1 MKNRMIRLLAALT
14 ALLGIGLSLD
24 SCRDPQLTDETE
36 FNLYYPG
43 VTDIAPSA
51 TMSVDIPVG
60 AYIGAKP
67 TDFKITRVTF
77 EGGVFDNAS
86 GTFSINSEGTVHIA
100 NSDQLEIGQYA
111 ISISCQANG
120 KTWDFPDIITVNI
133 MKPVPE
139 EIKID
144 PSEITVKMSDILAG
158 YFVSANNTATIYSDS
173 DAISIKTYSISQ
185 VTLDGEIVSKHPFKI
200 DGGTG
205 VVSMDLDENT
215 TPGVYKLSFK
225 LETAVAD
232 EHPEEGLFSDAL
244 TVNIT
249 SAPVDIIYPQDPIP
263 VEQNGIARTSETP
276 RVTGSQIDLSFRIIA
291 ISPEYPET
299 GEGASAD
306 WISVDAETGAI
317 NVAQGHPFKAGELF
331 QIDMAVTNDNGTT
344 EFMQACQ
351 LEVVEKVDEV
361 AGFSYEP
368 VSVIRGVGFT
378 AEAEME
384 AGDYVTYS
392 FVELPAELS
401 SLEINSATGA
411 VSLEKGS
418 PLTEGTYSVN
428 IKAENY
434 KGSQTAVLSI
444 EITPNQYYFST
455 VSWGTNLDD
464 AHADDP
470 AYANQFR
477 YPINTTSG
485 IEEIPVKSTDMAA
498 GATPVYSIE
507 KLTNGA
513 PNAKID
519 ASTGTIIFEKTSENR
534 RIDVYLV
541 TVTNGQ
547 GQTGETTVRI
557 PVFLHSAAAEG
568 EQTVQYTPLVAKI
581 NPRTGG
587 TTHPIEFV
595 NISDEEK
602 VNFHIDYRRQFGY
615 YNLGGPASHVSNMS
629 DPTAMSND
637 HHADADGN
645 EFFLARLWYTYWHEY
660 AQGTSQNYGSK
671 SPMSYM
677 ANSGSYYE
685 TSQGTGGVVKN
696 LSMPL
701 GYVNPDRGYGV
712 TINPRKFTYDG
723 AWADGLF
730 IGQIV
735 WGIIDPVASTGEVK
749 DEKTIE
755 TEVNGIG
762 GAGRIF
768 PIVIWFDPDYEN

>member
-24 SCRDPQLTDETE
+24 SCRDPQLTDDTE

-51 TMSVDIPVG
+51 TMPVNITMT
-60 AYIGAKP
+60 YIGAKP

-144 PSEITVKMSDILAG
+144 PAEITVKMSDILAG

-173 DAISIKTYSISQ
+173 DAISIETYSISQ
-185 VTLDGEIVSKHPFKI
+185 VTLDGEIISKHPFKVENGI
-200 DGGTG
+200 
-205 VVSMDLDENT
+205 VSMNLDENT

-249 SAPVDIIYPQDPIP
+249 SAPVDIIYPQNPIP

-291 ISPEYPET
+291 ISPEYPEA

-351 LEVVEKVDEV
+351 LEVVEKVEEV
-361 AGFSYEP
+361 SGFSYEP

-378 AEAEME
+378 AKAEID

-401 SLEINSATGA
+401 SLEINSTTGT
-411 VSLEKGS
+411 VSLEKGN

-434 KGSQTAVLSI
+434 KGSQTAALSI

-477 YPINTTSG
+477 YPCGTSD
-485 IEEIPVKSTDMAA
+485 IAPISIVSSDISDMAQ
-498 GATPVYSIE
+498 ATFSIK
-507 KLTNGA
+507 KLTGSSA
-513 PNAKID
+513 PNA
-519 ASTGTIIFEKTSENR
+519 TISDNGDITFEKTRNDGGEGSY
-534 RIDVYLV
+534 RIDIYLV
-541 TVTNGQ
+541 TVTSGK
-547 GQTGETTVRI
+547 GQTGEYSVSI
-557 PVFLHSAAAEG
+557 PIFLHSCAPAG
-568 EQTVQYTPLVAKI
+568 TKTVQYTPLVARI
-581 NPRTGG
+581 NPITGG
-587 TTHPIEFV
+587 TSHGVEFV
-595 NISDEEK
+595 GDWSEDDK
-602 VNFHIDYRRQFGY
+602 TYLCLDYRRTFNY
-615 YNLGGPASHVSNMS
+615 YNLGGPESHANGQPKDSGSFMESVWEFYWKTTVGYTSNQ
-629 DPTAMSND
+629 T
-637 HHADADGN
+637 
-645 EFFLARLWYTYWHEY
+645 
-660 AQGTSQNYGSK
+660 GSK
-671 SPMSYM
+671 SPMSYYK
-677 ANSGSYYE
+677 NSGNVYE
-685 TSQGTGGVVKN
+685 TKGITPKT
-696 LSMPL
+696 LSMAL
-701 GYVNPDRGYGV
+701 GYVNPTQDYGV
-712 TINPRKFTYDG
+712 TINPRKFTKDN

-730 IGQIV
+730 LGQMTWTIATADMTEAEIEQDALPGV
-735 WGIIDPVASTGEVK
+735 SGVTG
-749 DEKTIE
+749 T
-755 TEVNGIG
+755 
-762 GAGRIF
+762 GRIF